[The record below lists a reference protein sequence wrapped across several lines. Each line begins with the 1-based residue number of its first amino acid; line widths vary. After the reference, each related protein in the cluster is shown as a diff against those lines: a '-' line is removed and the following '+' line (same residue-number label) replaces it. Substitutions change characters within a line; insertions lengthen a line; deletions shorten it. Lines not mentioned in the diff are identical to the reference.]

1 MVNGT
6 KEHGFSLLE
15 LLVALGVMTIVMGTV
30 FELLNRF
37 QMAYRYE
44 EAYTDAQRNARF
56 AVGRVN
62 EIMRSAGTHP
72 TGTTTVN
79 AANFLLFLNS
89 SGSVISGVGP
99 VSSSSI
105 RLKADLDGDGLFNTR
120 VSSNSDVIVT
130 SEDVTLQLVG
140 DQMMLTDNT
149 TTAKT
154 QVPIAEGISAVTF
167 SDPDGSRRDIEVVV
181 SARPFGIAADDPRYR
196 EVTYTS
202 NIRIRNR

>member
-1 MVNGT
+1 MT
-6 KEHGFSLLE
+6 KSVKEQGFSLLE
-15 LLVALGVMTIVMGTV
+15 LLIALGVLTIVMGTV
-30 FELLNRF
+30 FSLLNRF
-37 QMAYRYE
+37 QLAYRYE

-56 AVGRVN
+56 AIGRIN

-89 SGSVISGVGP
+89 SGSVITSVGSI
-99 VSSSSI
+99 SSSSI

-140 DQMMLTDNT
+140 EQLMLTDNT

-167 SDPDGSRRDIEVVV
+167 SDPDGSRREIVVEL
-181 SARPFGIAADDPRYR
+181 SARPSGIAPTDPRFR

-202 NIRIRNR
+202 NVRVRNR